1 MPDLTLKQK
10 RFADN
15 ILAGSFNSKTAA
27 ARDAGYAQGSA
38 GSTAILTLKLPHVVE
53 YMESVRNGDKHVED
67 AFQSDKASI
76 EDIKKEY
83 EATRLQL
90 AQLKLERERAETE
103 TAIDAEM
110 SRKDWDLQMESA
122 YRKGVAMT
130 VQAGEVAALNM
141 AGGIAM
147 SIEREL
153 LEVE

>member
-67 AFQSDKASI
+67 TFQTDKASI
-76 EDIKKEY
+76 EEIKREFESTK
-83 EATRLQL
+83 LQL
-90 AQLKLERERAETE
+90 SQLKLQREKAETE
-103 TAIDAEM
+103 TAVEAEE
-110 SRKDWDLQMESA
+110 SRKDWDNHIELA
-122 YRKGVAMT
+122 YRRGVKMT